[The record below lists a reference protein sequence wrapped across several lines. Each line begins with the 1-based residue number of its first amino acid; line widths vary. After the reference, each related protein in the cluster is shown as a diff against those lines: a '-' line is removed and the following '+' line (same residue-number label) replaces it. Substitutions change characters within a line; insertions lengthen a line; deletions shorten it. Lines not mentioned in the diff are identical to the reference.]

1 MPTATF
7 AQLCQTL
14 TEIEETAGIH
24 VFDLYNNISV
34 SPNYPFTETGIP
46 WRMPSGDFLDNFYNW
61 NTGNDRHGNGQFII
75 DCSSQFMEL
84 LHWKI
89 KDYPFT
95 TPTGG
100 VSRDISHNSADI
112 LNLVP
117 QQWALDLS
125 NNSTSCWTSC
135 SYMNI
140 LKELLVARNLCN
152 FSGCAPSGIC
162 CSLNATE
169 LAAVLNEQDPSGGAV
184 LAGGVGARTG
194 FSSGHK
200 PGGPV
205 DISDNVTL
213 AVLFKNDNVG
223 ARDIELRLHFVI
235 TDMVEP
241 VLGGPNYGIS
251 VFPPNPPGYV
261 GP

>member
-1 MPTATF
+1 MPTGPTATF

-24 VFDLYNNISV
+24 VFDLYNNIHVDSA
-34 SPNYPFTETGIP
+34 YPFTETGIP
-46 WRMPSGDFLDNFYNW
+46 WRMPSGDFLTHFYDW
-61 NTGNDRHGNGQFII
+61 GEGDDSHGNGQFTL
-75 DCSSQFMEL
+75 DCSRTFMEL
-84 LHWKI
+84 LHWKVV
-89 KDYPFT
+89 DYPFT
-95 TPTGG
+95 TP
-100 VSRDISHNSADI
+100 VNSSVISDISYNSADI

-169 LAAVLNEQDPSGGAV
+169 LAAVLNEQDPAKD
-184 LAGGVGARTG
+184 VGYRTG
-194 FSSGHK
+194 FSTDVG

-205 DISDNVTL
+205 DVSDNVIL

-223 ARDIELRLHFVI
+223 ARDIELRLHFEIV
-235 TDMVEP
+235 TFEDAS
-241 VLGGPNYGIS
+241 IS
-251 VFPPNPPGYV
+251 TFPPAAPP
-261 GP
+261 P

>member
-1 MPTATF
+1 MSPNPTATF

-24 VFDLYNNISV
+24 VFDLYHSIHYDTS
-34 SPNYPFTETGIP
+34 YPFAQTGNP
-46 WRMPSGDFLDNFYNW
+46 WIMPSGDFLTAFYDW
-61 NTGNDRHGNGQFII
+61 GDTKHGNGQFTIPF
-75 DCSSQFMEL
+75 DCSNTFMEL

-95 TPTGG
+95 TPTGA
-100 VSRDISHNSADI
+100 VTDLSYNSADI

-125 NNSTSCWTSC
+125 NNSTDCWTSC

-140 LKELLVARNLCN
+140 LKELLVSRNLCN
-152 FSGCAPSGIC
+152 FGGCTPGGIC
-162 CSLNATE
+162 CSLNAAE
-169 LAAVLNEQDPSGGAV
+169 LAAILNEQDPSGAV
-184 LAGGVGARTG
+184 VVAGGVGARTG
-194 FSSGHK
+194 FSTDVL

-205 DISDNVTL
+205 AAGDNVIL

-223 ARDIELRLHFVI
+223 ARNIEIRLHFQIVDGDAVPP
-235 TDMVEP
+235 TTP
-241 VLGGPNYGIS
+241 S
-251 VFPPNPPGYV
+251 VWP
-261 GP
+261 